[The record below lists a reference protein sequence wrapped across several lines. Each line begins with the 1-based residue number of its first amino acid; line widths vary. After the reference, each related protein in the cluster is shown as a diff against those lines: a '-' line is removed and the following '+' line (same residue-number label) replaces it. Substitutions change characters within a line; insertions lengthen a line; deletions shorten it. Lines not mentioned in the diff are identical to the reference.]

1 MYPRNYILNPSEDDS
16 AGALVAE
23 VQDSKQYA
31 AYKHYRDTDK

>member
-31 AYKHYRDTDK
+31 AYKYYRDTDK